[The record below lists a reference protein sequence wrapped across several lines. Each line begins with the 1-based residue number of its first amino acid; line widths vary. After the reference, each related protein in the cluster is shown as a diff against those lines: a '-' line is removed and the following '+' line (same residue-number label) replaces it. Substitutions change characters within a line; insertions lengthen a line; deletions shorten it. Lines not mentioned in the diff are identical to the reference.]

1 MPSYLWPMT
10 SPCPVLAGYRLVMS
24 EFCACLLSMCIQNL
38 PATHAFTVV
47 WRLAYTV
54 CHPFLTFYVS
64 YFMISHS
71 PRGWAL
77 LDVGLCLLSIY
88 SLTAIISCHITLS
101 FLLWHL
107 FETILLYPF
116 GSAIYSFPSGLVWP
130 LVFYY
135 ITCEFLCPIVFSW
148 SSLARLLF
156 LGFLGPFPNS
166 VFPWTFTNFIGIS

>member
-24 EFCACLLSMCIQNL
+24 ELCACLLSMCVQNL
-38 PATHAFTVV
+38 PATHAFAVV
-47 WRLAYTV
+47 WRLACTV
-54 CHPFLTFYVS
+54 CHPLLTFYVS

-77 LDVGLCLLSIY
+77 LDVGLCLLSVY

-107 FETILLYPF
+107 FDTILLDPF
-116 GSAIYSFPSGLVWP
+116 GLAVYSFPCGLIWP

-135 ITCEFLCPIVFSW
+135 ITYGLLCPICF
-148 SSLARLLF
+148 LLII
-156 LGFLGPFPNS
+156 LGPFA
-166 VFPWTFTNFIGIS
+166 FLGIPWPFF

>member
-10 SPCPVLAGYRLVMS
+10 SLRPVLVGYRLMR
-24 EFCACLLSMCIQNL
+24 FGPYTCLPSICVQNL
-38 PATHAFTVV
+38 SVTHSSAVV

-71 PRGWAL
+71 SRGWAL
-77 LDVGLCLLSIY
+77 LDVGLCLLSVY
-88 SLTAIISCHITLS
+88 SLTAIISCHITLL

-107 FETILLYPF
+107 FDTILLDPF
-116 GSAIYSFPSGLVWP
+116 GPAVYSFPSGSVLP

-135 ITCEFLCPIVFSW
+135 LTCRLLCPICF
-148 SSLARLLF
+148 LLVI
-156 LGFLGPFPNS
+156 LGPFA
-166 VFPWTFTNFIGIS
+166 FLGIPWFFS